1 MGRLEGRVA
10 VVTGGATGIGG
21 ASAELFAAEGAL
33 SVILDHNEAEGRA
46 TVERIT
52 AAGGRAEV
60 HPLDVRSHEETA
72 GVFGE
77 IGDRHGRV
85 DVLLCSAG
93 VLDGAYRKIADLPEE
108 EWDITLDTNLKGTYL
123 TVRSAAPLL
132 RAAGRSVLLL
142 VSSGAGVRGASSS
155 YAYAASKAGMHG
167 MQYNFESD
175 LGPGG
180 TRVHVICPG
189 GIATPLKLRNIA
201 QGAEARGQDPE
212 AAVAAARRSLGDPAG
227 VARVLAFLAS
237 DDGEYVR
244 GTVFTR

>member
-1 MGRLEGRVA
+1 MGSLEGRVA
-10 VVTGGATGIGG
+10 VVTGGATGIG
-21 ASAELFAAEGAL
+21 AAAAEVFAAEGAI
-33 SVILDHNEAEGRA
+33 SVILDRNEEEGRA
-46 TVERIT
+46 TVERVT
-52 AAGGRAEV
+52 AAGGRAEF
-60 HPLDVRSHEETA
+60 HPLDVRSDGQTA
-72 GVFGE
+72 SVFHG
-77 IGDRHGRV
+77 IGGRHGRA

-93 VLDGAYRKIADLPEE
+93 VLDGAYRSISDLPTE
-108 EWDITLDTNLKGTYL
+108 EWDATIDTNLKGTYL

-167 MQYNFESD
+167 MQYNLEHD

-189 GIATPLKLRNIA
+189 GIATPLKLLNIA
-201 QGAEARGQDPE
+201 QGAEARGEDPE

-227 VARVLAFLAS
+227 VAKVLAFLAS

>member
-21 ASAELFAAEGAL
+21 AAAELFAAEGAL
-33 SVILDHNEAEGRA
+33 SVILDHNGEEGRA
-46 TVERIT
+46 TVERAT
-52 AAGGRAEV
+52 AAGGRAEF
-60 HPLDVRSHEETA
+60 HRLDVRSHEETA

-77 IGDRHGRV
+77 IGDRLGRV

-93 VLDGAYRKIADLPEE
+93 VLDGAYRKIADLPEQ

-142 VSSGAGVRGASSS
+142 VSSGAGVRGGSSS

-175 LGPGG
+175 LGPDG

-189 GIATPLKLRNIA
+189 GIATPLKLLNIA
-201 QGAEARGQDPE
+201 QGAEARGEDPE
-212 AAVAAARRSLGDPAG
+212 AAVAAARGSLGDPAG

>member
-1 MGRLEGRVA
+1 M
-10 VVTGGATGIGG
+10 VTGGATGIGG
-21 ASAELFAAEGAL
+21 AAAERFAADGAL
-33 SVILDHNEAEGRA
+33 SVILDLNEQEGRS
-46 TVERIT
+46 TVERVT
-52 AAGGRAEV
+52 AAGGRAEL
-60 HPLDVRSHEETA
+60 HLLDVRSGEQTA
-72 GVFGE
+72 GVFRE
-77 IGDRHGRV
+77 IGERHGRV

-93 VLDGAYRKIADLPEE
+93 VLDGAYRSISDLPEG
-108 EWDITLDTNLKGTYL
+108 EWDVTIDTNLKGTYL

-167 MQYNFESD
+167 MQYNFEQD
-175 LGPGG
+175 LGGGG

-189 GIATPLKLRNIA
+189 GIATPLKLLNIA
-201 QGAEARGQDPE
+201 QGAEARGEDPE
-212 AAVAAARRSLGDPAG
+212 PAVAAARRSLGDPAG
-227 VARVLAFLAS
+227 VAKVLAFLAS